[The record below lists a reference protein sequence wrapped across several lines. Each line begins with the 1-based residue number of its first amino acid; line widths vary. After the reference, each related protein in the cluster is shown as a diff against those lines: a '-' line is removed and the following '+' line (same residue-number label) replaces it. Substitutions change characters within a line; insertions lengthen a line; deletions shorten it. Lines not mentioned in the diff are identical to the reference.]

1 MHLLDANYAQKLI
14 IWKGIS
20 LDSQPQW
27 PRGLRLGSAV
37 ARWLE
42 LRFRIPPEA
51 YMFVRCMHYVF
62 SGRSH
67 SSRGD
72 LPSVVCLS
80 MIVKPR

>member
-27 PRGLRLGSAV
+27 PRGLRLGSAA

-42 LRFRIPPEA
+42 LRFIIPPEA
-51 YMFVRCMHYVF
+51 YMSVSCMRYVL
-62 SGRSH
+62 SGRGH
-67 SSRGD
+67 SSRGV
-72 LPSVVCLS
+72 LSSVVCLS